1 MIRYNKGMKLIGRKQ
16 MAFLDMDLT
25 EQVKGHTLY
34 KIQETVHLSALAYRL
49 KDLER
54 EIGRQGYGIDV
65 GLKALFLQFFYD
77 LSDRQLEERLRYDLG
92 FKWFCGFTA
101 FEKTPDHSYF
111 GRFRERVG
119 TKRIGKIF
127 KAIVNK
133 AKEKHLVRG
142 VFHFVDA
149 TSIVTKHTT
158 WAERDRAIK
167 KGEEALNN
175 GNVKKYS
182 ADPQAR
188 FGCKGKSKFW
198 FGYKGHVGV
207 DMGSG
212 LIESAAL
219 TPANVSD
226 QAGFKSIC
234 PRNGQMVFGDKS
246 YCLKPAQIIMKARGA
261 ISAAIL
267 KHNMIGKNKDLDRW
281 RSSVRAPFEGLFS
294 KCEKRA
300 RYRGQAKV
308 QFQFFMDAIV
318 HNVKRLITINA
329 PPLFQGA

>member
-1 MIRYNKGMKLIGRKQ
+1 

-25 EQVKGHTLY
+25 DQVSGKHELWD
-34 KIQETVHLSALAYRL
+34 IHNTVNLSALEYRL
-49 KDLER
+49 KDLET
-54 EIGRQGYGIDV
+54 ELGRHGYGLDV
-65 GLKALFLQFFYD
+65 GVKCLFLQFMYD
-77 LSDRQLEERLRYDLG
+77 LSDRQLERELRFNIAY
-92 FKWFCGFTA
+92 KWFCGFTA
-101 FEKTPDHSYF
+101 FEQTPDHSFF

-119 TKRIGKIF
+119 TQRIGKLF

-142 VFHFVDA
+142 VFHFADA
-149 TSIVTKHTT
+149 TAIITKNTT
-158 WAERDRAIK
+158 WAERDKAIK
-167 KGEEALNN
+167 EGEDALNN
-175 GNVKKYS
+175 ANVKKYS

-212 LIESAAL
+212 LIECAAL

-226 QAGFKSIC
+226 QAAFKSIC
-234 PRNGQMVFGDKS
+234 PREGQMVFGDKA
-246 YCLKPAQIIMKARGA
+246 YCLKPAQLAMAIRGA
-261 ISAAIL
+261 VSGAIL
-267 KHNMIGKNKDLDRW
+267 KHNMIRKNKDLDRW
-281 RSSVRAPFEGLFS
+281 RSSVRAPFEGVFS
-294 KCEKRA
+294 KFEKRA
-300 RYRGQAKV
+300 RYRGHAKV

-318 HNVKRLITINA
+318 HNIKRLVSIHS